1 MLESFNWSSRKI
13 VQAYQNKAKTIS
25 MKLFLKPLSSTIT
38 VSGGRSTH
46 TLRNQ
51 KKKRNKRLKI
61 RKMRSRE
68 NDTLFIEDVTA
79 HIEQS
84 NC

>member
-1 MLESFNWSSRKI
+1 
-13 VQAYQNKAKTIS
+13 
-25 MKLFLKPLSSTIT
+25 MKLFLKPLSSSIT
-38 VSGGRSTH
+38 VSGERSTH

-51 KKKRNKRLKI
+51 KEKRNKRLKI
-61 RKMRSRE
+61 RKTRSRE
-68 NDTLFIEDVTA
+68 NDTLFIEDVIA